1 MAKVALIYKQIL
13 MLKNKIYNYITL
25 ELIKSFILILFS
37 LSLIAWTVRAVNFLD
52 LIVDS
57 GYSTATYFTYS
68 LLNLTNIMTK
78 FIPLSF
84 LLAMLLTII
93 KLERQN
99 ELLILWTS
107 GIAKFKITNLFFLI
121 SILILL
127 VYILFSTVITP
138 TALNKSRSLI
148 KQSGVDS
155 VTNLLKPNAFSDA
168 FKGLTFYI
176 EEKENN
182 IVKNIFIKDDSN
194 NLKNLLPEKS
204 SAKNKTIIAERGIV
218 NKNRII
224 LEKGFIQSYEA
235 NDTVRIIQ
243 FNKTIL
249 NLDNLDNRV
258 IKDVKIQETSTFK
271 ILSCLKNHYYKNIS
285 EGYVKN
291 CPKNNIAIVVETFS
305 RRILMPLYIPLIS
318 ILISFM
324 LVYTKNKY
332 ISLVST
338 KFYPGKQEF
347 DNIVK
352 NLPSVIVFPIGNK
365 GWIIIGGWSERCFT
379 KSDELWIDG
388 WAKKL
393 LSLAYPSATCPGI
406 KTGGPET
413 V

>member
-1 MAKVALIYKQIL
+1 

-176 EEKENN
+176 EEKEND
-182 IVKNIFIKDDSN
+182 IVKNIFIKDDGN

-204 SAKNKTIIAERGIV
+204 SAKNKTIIAKRGLV

-305 RRILMPLYIPLIS
+305 RRVLMPLYIPLVS

-324 LVYTKNKY
+324 LIYTKNKKTKILNRY
-332 ISLVST
+332 MFFMLSFILLVLAELLVRFSGIS
-338 KFYPGKQEF
+338 KIGFYTYFLTPF
-347 DNIVK
+347 I
-352 NLPSVIVFPIGNK
+352 LFPILYLVLINK
-365 GWIIIGGWSERCFT
+365 FW
-379 KSDELWIDG
+379 KELR
-388 WAKKL
+388 
-393 LSLAYPSATCPGI
+393 
-406 KTGGPET
+406 
-413 V
+413 